1 MFRKLLFFVAAPAFL
16 SLLTAGALQARPLA
30 IHPMAPAGLQELW
43 HWVISGPEVLTK
55 EGGAMDPNG
64 SSNSNKFHGPN
75 PGRSPRGTV
84 TRPGR
89 AAAKGR

>member
-43 HWVISGPEVLTK
+43 HWVTSGGPGNLEK
-55 EGGAMDPNG
+55 EGPGMDPNG
-64 SSNSNKFHGPN
+64 NSIKLHGPN
-75 PGRSPRGTV
+75 PGCSPHGTV
-84 TRPGR
+84 TRPNRG
-89 AAAKGR
+89 AAKGR

>member
-64 SSNSNKFHGPN
+64 GQKVHGPN
-75 PGRSPRGTV
+75 PGRSPHGTV
-84 TRPGR
+84 TRQGP

>member
-30 IHPMAPAGLQELW
+30 AHPMAPAGLGELW
-43 HWVISGPEVLTK
+43 NWVTSGPEMWTK

-64 SSNSNKFHGPN
+64 NKLHGPN
-75 PGRSPRGTV
+75 PGRSPHRTV
-84 TRPGR
+84 TRLDR

>member
-30 IHPMAPAGLQELW
+30 IHPMAPAGLRELW
-43 HWVISGPEVLTK
+43 HWVTSGPEVLTK

-64 SSNSNKFHGPN
+64 STNKFHGPN
-75 PGRSPRGTV
+75 PGRSPHGTV
-84 TRPGR
+84 MRPDR